1 MACTGTRGKS
11 GRRPP
16 WTEPDARHGKLG
28 KTTYM
33 SPTRT
38 RTHNGRYG
46 DTGKKV
52 ADAHRARNWTRAM
65 QNWAKPRTRHTHVH
79 ICLHGPLNILYGE
92 SGKKVPV
99 TRRGL
104 NRTRAMQNWAK
115 QHRSHVRVHGPT
127 TGGTRTREKSGR
139 CSSWTELDARHG
151 KLGKTTYD
159 AHTRTWTK
167 NGYERSRKKG
177 PIRHGNRFN
186 SS

>member
-33 SPTRT
+33 APTRT
-38 RTHNGRYG
+38 RTRERPVRGH
-46 DTGKKV
+46 
-52 ADAHRARNWTRAM
+52 
-65 QNWAKPRTRHTHVH
+65 
-79 ICLHGPLNILYGE
+79 
-92 SGKKVPV
+92 GKKVPV

-127 TGGTRTREKSGR
+127 TGGPGKREKSGR
-139 CSSWTELDARHG
+139 CSSWTGPDARHG
-151 KLGKTTYD
+151 NLGKTTYA